1 MRRYLFSSKHFCLSR
16 RKKGKLMHESHRVE
30 RASAT
35 TATLGRQAARF
46 SDLTRPLEQLVH
58 VEDPAFYVNP
68 WPIYTRLQR
77 EAPVYFYEALNTW
90 IITKYDDVR
99 HVARSPEFFSAR
111 HGILLLDGVKHGAGT
126 ADLFAG
132 GADFIGLTDPPRH
145 TELRRVMQAPFSP
158 PALASLEPK
167 IAEFSDRLL
176 DHVDAEEPVEWVS
189 AVAARLPVMVI
200 ASILGIDHEDEEFLY
215 RARRWSDVVED
226 VASKDLTPAEMND
239 AREAFARLDEFITDM
254 FAQKRRRPGDD
265 FLSFLLKERL
275 DGELLSETNLI
286 SFTQILLA
294 AGSDTVRALLSQLVV
309 QLASHSDQRD
319 LLTADPALGASVV
332 EETLRFAPPARGFAR
347 QVVAPTVLRGQ
358 ILHPG
363 QRVLMCFDA
372 ANRDPDA
379 FEDPHVFD
387 ITRPRSRRNVAFG
400 FGTHMC
406 VAAPLARLEG
416 RVLLARLLQR
426 FPSFE
431 LACPSDRVESFLRN
445 GFHAVHL
452 HLCPVDGAPRRRRR
466 P

>member
-1 MRRYLFSSKHFCLSR
+1 
-16 RKKGKLMHESHRVE
+16 MHEGPGVGSALTMTAILE
-30 RASAT
+30 R
-35 TATLGRQAARF
+35 RAAQF
-46 SDLTRPLEQLVH
+46 SDSTRPLEQLVH
-58 VEDPAFYVNP
+58 VEDPAFYINP
-68 WPIYTRLQR
+68 WPTYARLQQ

-99 HVARSPEFFSAR
+99 YVARSPEVFSAR
-111 HGILLLDGVKHGAGT
+111 HGILLLDGVKQGAGA

-132 GADFIGLTDPPRH
+132 GTDFIGLTDPPRH

-158 PALASLEPK
+158 PALAALEPK

-176 DHVDAEEPVEWVS
+176 DHLDAEEPVEWVS

-200 ASILGIDHEDEEFLY
+200 ASILGIDHEDEDFLD

-226 VASKDLTPAEMND
+226 VASKDLTAAEMIA
-239 AREAFARLDEFITDM
+239 AREAFAHLDDFILDM

-265 FLSFLLKERL
+265 FLSFLLRERL
-275 DGELLSETNLI
+275 DGELLSEANLVG
-286 SFTQILLA
+286 FTQILLA

-309 QLASHSDQRD
+309 QLGSHSDQRD
-319 LLTADPALGASVV
+319 LLAADPTRGGDVV

-347 QVVAPTVLRGQ
+347 EVVAPTALRGQ

-379 FEDPHVFD
+379 FEDPHVFN
-387 ITRPRSRRNVAFG
+387 IMRPRSRRNVAFG

-431 LACPSDRVESFLRN
+431 LAGPVDRVESVLRN
-445 GFHAVHL
+445 GFHAVDL
-452 HLCPVDGAPRRRRR
+452 HLCPADGAPQRQRR